1 MERIDELSS
10 EELAS
15 SSFGSFAFPQKKI
28 PKDEKDKM
36 MFYKILNKIPD
47 DLRVYVQD
55 KVFKQFEE
63 TMSEYEKWKRETLR
77 DGNNPELPD
86 VNVDNQVPLDDIYE
100 DKKAKEY

>member
-1 MERIDELSS
+1 
-10 EELAS
+10 
-15 SSFGSFAFPQKKI
+15 
-28 PKDEKDKM
+28 M

-55 KVFKQFEE
+55 KVFKQFED

-86 VNVDNQVPLDDIYE
+86 VNVDN
-100 DKKAKEY
+100 